1 MKNKYMLTLVVMLT
15 GSLSLSAQADYNG
28 YWTDSSDKIV
38 RTAYGECIRTIEWNP
53 GKMIPECGGEVKV
66 MDADGDGIADDKD
79 QCPGTGAGIA
89 VDANGCAKD
98 SDKDGVADSNDKCPG
113 TAAGVSV
120 DAKGCVMD
128 SDKDGVAD
136 SADKCPGTVSGT
148 DVDSKGCARD
158 TDNDG
163 VADSRDKCPA
173 TLAGVKVD
181 ANGCDVNKD
190 SDSDG
195 IVDAND
201 DCPGTASGTAV
212 NKRGCELKA
221 NIKLDNVQFKT
232 ATAILSAESKGI
244 LDNIAQVLKENT
256 HLKFE
261 VAGHTDNTG
270 DYNYNVKLSQER
282 AQSVRNYLVDK
293 GVAGNRLTASGYGPD
308 KPVASNETRAGRS
321 QNRRVELVLQ

>member
-1 MKNKYMLTLVVMLT
+1 MQNKYVLTLMLMLT
-15 GSLSLSAQADYNG
+15 GSMSLSVQAHDIG
-28 YWTDSSDKIV
+28 YWTDSSGEIV
-38 RTAYGECIRTIEWNP
+38 RTTYGECIRSIGWNQS
-53 GKMIPECGGEVKV
+53 KMTPECGGEVKV
-66 MDADGDGIADDKD
+66 MDADGDGVANDKD

-98 SDKDGVADSNDKCPG
+98 SDNDGVADSNDKCPG

-120 DAKGCVMD
+120 DAKGCTMD
-128 SDKDGVAD
+128 SDNDGVAD
-136 SADKCPGTVSGT
+136 SADQCPGTAAGT
-148 DVDSKGCARD
+148 DVDSKGCVRD

-163 VADSRDKCPA
+163 VADSQDKCPT

-181 ANGCDVNKD
+181 ASGCDVNMD

-195 IVDAND
+195 IADASD

-221 NIKLDNVQFKT
+221 DIRLDNVQFKSGT
-232 ATAILSAESKGI
+232 AVLDAKSQGI

-270 DYNYNVKLSQER
+270 DYDYNVKLSEDR

-293 GVAGNRLTASGYGPD
+293 GVASDRLTASGYGPD
-308 KPVASNETRAGRS
+308 KPIVSNKTRAGRS
-321 QNRRVELVLQ
+321 VNRRVELVLQ